1 MDPSELRMNLASL
14 QRIDPYISHILMA
27 ASRVRLYKFMYTEWE
42 KANIEGSLFVYERKC
57 EPCFGFIILNQLSET
72 NEIQPITKD
81 SIELYGTGPASGPT
95 SAAEVKSSYLFYKTK
110 ESNQCIW
117 FSEKDNCQKL
127 FQMIE
132 LVINNLR
139 NPDKEVNTEQGFK
152 TAVTSVGEENLL
164 QGAS

>member
-1 MDPSELRMNLASL
+1 M
-14 QRIDPYISHILMA
+14 
-27 ASRVRLYKFMYTEWE
+27 
-42 KANIEGSLFVYERKC
+42 
-57 EPCFGFIILNQLSET
+57 NQLSET

-95 SAAEVKSSYLFYKTK
+95 SAAEVKSPFLYYKTK

-117 FSEKDNCQKL
+117 FSEKDKCQKL

-152 TAVTSVGEENLL
+152 IAVTSVGEESLL

>member
-1 MDPSELRMNLASL
+1 
-14 QRIDPYISHILMA
+14 MA
-27 ASRVRLYKFMYTEWE
+27 ASRVTLFKYIKTEWE
-42 KANIEGSLFVYERKC
+42 NKEFFNWSRDLQKANIEGSLFVYERKC
-57 EPCFGFIILNQLSET
+57 EPCFGFLILNQLSKN

-81 SIELYGTGPASGPT
+81 SIELHD
-95 SAAEVKSSYLFYKTK
+95 KSPFLFYKTK
-110 ESNQCIW
+110 ESNHCIW

-139 NPDKEVNTEQGFK
+139 NPDKEVSIEQGFK
-152 TAVTSVGEENLL
+152 TAVKSVGEISLL

>member
-1 MDPSELRMNLASL
+1 
-14 QRIDPYISHILMA
+14 MA

-81 SIELYGTGPASGPT
+81 SIELYGTGPASGPA
-95 SAAEVKSSYLFYKTK
+95 SVAAASIPVPEELKSSYLFYKTK
-110 ESNQCIW
+110 ESNRCIW

-152 TAVTSVGEENLL
+152 TAVTSFGEESLL
-164 QGAS
+164 QGTS